1 MKISAAR
8 LDAQSGRVDNAVLKD
23 YAETTVGGAG
33 GTNSGT
39 AYTIDLSTGNTFTVF
54 LNANCTFTFTNPPTA
69 GKALPFT
76 IILKQDGGSRTAT
89 WPSTVIW
96 QSGTAPTLTTT
107 AGAVDILTFMTL
119 DAGTSY
125 FGFGASSTTTAAAA
139 ATAYNLFAWGLGTSG
154 QLGMADIISRSVP
167 VQVGALTTWS
177 VIANASTSAAALKS
191 DSTLWDWG
199 LGTSGE
205 LGQADIIS
213 RSSPAQVGGFIT
225 WSQIGGGQNFLL
237 SLKTDGT

>member
-23 YAETTVGGAG
+23 YAETTTGGAG
-33 GTNSGT
+33 GANSGT

-125 FGFGASSTTTAAAA
+125 FGFAGA
-139 ATAYNLFAWGLGTSG
+139 ATTVAAPPTTPYALWAWGTNTNG
-154 QLGMADIISRSVP
+154 QLGQGNTAHRSIP
-167 VQVGALTTWS
+167 TQVGTLNIWS
-177 VIANASTSAAALKS
+177 TVA
-191 DSTLWDWG
+191 
-199 LGTSGE
+199 
-205 LGQADIIS
+205 
-213 RSSPAQVGGFIT
+213 GG
-225 WSQIGGGQNFLL
+225 SN
-237 SLKTDGT
+237 